1 MTISKMLPMYQN
13 QLFAIFFF
21 YQQKQCM
28 KYHSKISSK
37 DLLFRFLVPKY
48 CPSCDVP
55 HCVKPVKTKHGAGGD
70 LFVRW
75 QSTWYSTQI
84 LPPSSSLRMTC
95 GKFSWGSQL
104 LCCCFFSAQSADVLR
119 SYFAKSTPLSSYEAE
134 KKAKHRNVSN
144 PILHCFS

>member
-1 MTISKMLPMYQN
+1 MNDNFKNVANLSKSTFAYILFLPIKVMYEIP
-13 QLFAIFFF
+13 F
-21 YQQKQCM
+21 
-28 KYHSKISSK
+28 SKISSK
-37 DLLFRFLVPKY
+37 DFVFRFLVPKY

-134 KKAKHRNVSN
+134 KKSQA
-144 PILHCFS
+144 